1 MSCIE
6 LLYLLFAKD
15 PQSRNVWRVRGGET
29 LLKLI
34 NLNPRRS
41 TEIYTSSR

>member
-6 LLYLLFAKD
+6 LLYLLSAKD
-15 PQSRNVWRVRGGET
+15 PQSKNIWLVRGGET

-41 TEIYTSSR
+41 TEIYTSA